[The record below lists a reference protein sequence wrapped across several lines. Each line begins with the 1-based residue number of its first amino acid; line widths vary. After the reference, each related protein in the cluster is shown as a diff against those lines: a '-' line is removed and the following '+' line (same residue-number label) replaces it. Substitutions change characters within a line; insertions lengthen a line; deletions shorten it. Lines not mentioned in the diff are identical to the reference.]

1 MQPPWRPKCHPFGIW
16 IFEIWGCFYSGSSVS
31 TFPIDLGLFFPPA
44 FFSVFSWPRRLSKKS
59 RGKEMAAAMQ
69 CRLQESWSVVFF
81 QCFFFTQISF
91 QCSYLVHNE
100 IVWYLFLFGTPLCVG
115 TKNFCFMI
123 YFMPQAENCFRW
135 WALSMQIGWLQSR
148 VDGFQRQQGREREI
162 SHGSKSPQFQRI
174 PCSAPTGAS
183 CMLAIFKVFVFF
195 LRIKTAG
202 FFGFSNLRN
211 CEAWG
216 KAGNIHRCVLEHV
229 LFCRTVSKKLWNK
242 NPWTYGP
249 DGFTALNFQPNIS
262 QRCFRFFAMLSIEGP
277 ITLLLVVL
285 FAHFIAKRPV
295 SWLKKSSF
303 RVISLKLSHL
313 VVPERGWKHQ
323 NRSVVNIVIT
333 GQLESTCQLYQI
345 IHQCTINVFDLPRY
359 QQKSFEL
366 FSNED
371 SQPGG
376 VLWCENQVDC
386 CRGAI
391 TSLVS
396 WLANWKT
403 HSLTIHLK
411 GKDFQWWNEQRGEMK
426 ETKDQA
432 CFFLCSWIVL
442 AASVCVCV
450 CEDMQC
456 TRIKKQHEHIH
467 ILWLLM

>member
-1 MQPPWRPKCHPFGIW
+1 MCGNQEFLLHDIFHAATRELLQMVGPFHADWMTAISCRWVSKATGQGKRNLPWFVSADPIFSTHGGIMHA
-16 IFEIWGCFYSGSSVS
+16 G
-31 TFPIDLGLFFPPA
+31 
-44 FFSVFSWPRRLSKKS
+44 
-59 RGKEMAAAMQ
+59 
-69 CRLQESWSVVFF
+69 
-81 QCFFFTQISF
+81 
-91 QCSYLVHNE
+91 NE
-100 IVWYLFLFGTPLCVG
+100 P
-115 TKNFCFMI
+115 
-123 YFMPQAENCFRW
+123 
-135 WALSMQIGWLQSR
+135 
-148 VDGFQRQQGREREI
+148 
-162 SHGSKSPQFQRI
+162 
-174 PCSAPTGAS
+174 
-183 CMLAIFKVFVFF
+183 KVFVFF

-216 KAGNIHRCVLEHV
+216 KAGNIQRCVLEHV

-333 GQLESTCQLYQI
+333 GQLESTYQLYQI

-411 GKDFQWWNEQRGEMK
+411 GKDFQWWNEHRGEMK

-450 CEDMQC
+450 
-456 TRIKKQHEHIH
+456 RICSVQESRNSMNISTYYDF
-467 ILWLLM
+467 